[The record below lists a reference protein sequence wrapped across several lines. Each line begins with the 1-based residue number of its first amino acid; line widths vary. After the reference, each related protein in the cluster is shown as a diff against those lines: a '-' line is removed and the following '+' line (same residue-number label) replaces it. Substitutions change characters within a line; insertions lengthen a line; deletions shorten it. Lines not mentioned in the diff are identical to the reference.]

1 MIVTTSI
8 KVYRNLAEIDGEW
21 ARKTRELARIRAVK
35 VLNFIGSPGCGKTA
49 LLEQMAAR
57 LGDPA
62 RIAVLE
68 GDIATTRDAERLDR
82 AGLLARQLLTD
93 GGCHLSAQ
101 LVHAAFAELPL
112 ETIEMVIVE
121 NVGNMVCPA
130 CFDIGEHAKIAFLS
144 TTEGEEKPL
153 KYPRLFRDAAAI
165 VVTKTDLLP
174 HVPFRLETALEAI
187 RDLNPAAAVFPLS
200 AVTGEGLEAWLAWVR
215 AFGLPPADSR
225 A

>member
-1 MIVTTSI
+1 VTTSI

-21 ARKTRELARIRAVK
+21 ARKTRQLAREHRLR

-57 LGDPA
+57 LRDTL
-62 RIAVLE
+62 RVAVLE
-68 GDIATTRDAERLDR
+68 GDIATTRDAERLSG
-82 AGLLARQLLTD
+82 AGLLVSQLLTD

-112 ETIEMVIVE
+112 DQLDLIIIE

-130 CFDIGEHAKIAFLS
+130 CFDIGEDAKIAFLS

-153 KYPRLFRDAAAI
+153 KYPRLFRDAAA
-165 VVTKTDLLP
+165 VVVSKTDLLP
-174 HVPFRLETALEAI
+174 HVPFVLNTALESIRNVNSDAAI
-187 RDLNPAAAVFPLS
+187 FPLS
-200 AVTGEGLEAWLAWVR
+200 AVTGEGVDEWLTWVNT
-215 AFGLPPADSR
+215 FTIQTC
-225 A
+225 